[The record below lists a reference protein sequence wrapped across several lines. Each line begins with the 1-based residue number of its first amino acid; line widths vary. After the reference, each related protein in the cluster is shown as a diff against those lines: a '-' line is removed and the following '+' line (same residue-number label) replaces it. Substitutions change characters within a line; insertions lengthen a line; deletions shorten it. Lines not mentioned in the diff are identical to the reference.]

1 MHRELQRSLNPFL
14 LSLLPMKRVP
24 LSFTKEDA
32 ADRWMNI
39 HLLAS
44 SMNKNLEL
52 EASLGKKPIDSVFSK
67 STSGLEII
75 DPFCDPRDSEKN
87 QLSFE
92 MKGDT

>member
-1 MHRELQRSLNPFL
+1 
-14 LSLLPMKRVP
+14 MKRVP

-44 SMNKNLEL
+44 SMNPNLEL
-52 EASLGKKPIDSVFSK
+52 EGPIDSIFSK

-87 QLSFE
+87 PISYSLSAVLIEFQRSRSLS
-92 MKGDT
+92 KRIF

>member
-1 MHRELQRSLNPFL
+1 
-14 LSLLPMKRVP
+14 MKRVP

-39 HLLAS
+39 HLMAS

-75 DPFCDPRDSEKN
+75 DPFCDPRDSDKN
-87 QLSFE
+87 PISYPPSAVLIEFKRSRSLS
-92 MKGDT
+92 KRIL